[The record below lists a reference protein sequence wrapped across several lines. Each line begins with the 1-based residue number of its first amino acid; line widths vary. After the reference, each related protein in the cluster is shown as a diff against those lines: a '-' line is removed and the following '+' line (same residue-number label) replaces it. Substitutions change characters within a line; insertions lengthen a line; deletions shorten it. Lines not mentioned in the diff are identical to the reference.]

1 MRGLIRISNHDAGTL
16 CDGSRDARIYGPD
29 RSLPPDLMSAAIFSE
44 STAIHLGL
52 KRQVVT
58 ALLFSLAANVLLSGV
73 LLVKPS
79 PVLTIVIPPEA
90 ASAEAGWIFTEKGVH
105 SKYLEKWALSLTAL
119 VATMSPT
126 TMEANIRRLLEHTA
140 PEVHGELE
148 RRLMREIESLKAD
161 RVASVFYPSRT
172 RVDAERLTVDIE
184 GERRLLIGSKVTSV
198 QKVVLRVRAR
208 YDAGRLHLTSLA
220 EVPAEEAARLFPA

>member
-1 MRGLIRISNHDAGTL
+1 M
-16 CDGSRDARIYGPD
+16 
-29 RSLPPDLMSAAIFSE
+29 
-44 STAIHLGL
+44 
-52 KRQVVT
+52 
-58 ALLFSLAANVLLSGV
+58 LLSGI

-161 RVASVFYPSRT
+161 RAASVFYPSRT